1 MDIEG
6 LKIMNLSGD
15 GGRFKRHCIPPLG
28 GRQRALG
35 LIFFWMRPSTQDK
48 KFDSL
53 FLFGYFSDV

>member
-6 LKIMNLSGD
+6 LKIMNLSGEVQT
-15 GGRFKRHCIPPLG
+15 PLHPTTG

-35 LIFFWMRPSTQDK
+35 LTFFWMRPSTQDK